1 MKFLIHLDDDYD
13 SIRGQILP
21 MEPLPT
27 VNKAYLMIQRIKK
40 QKQITGNASVT
51 REIVANVSRPGAN
64 DSSSHDSLNALL
76 AKNSQKGRKDFKKNN
91 KGNRFCDHC
100 QRSGHTQD
108 QCFQLIGYS
117 VWYEGPKER
126 GKLKKPSKM
135 AANVMTYED
144 HDTPLDEGS
153 SSGFNG
159 GGHFD
164 GNMLKAL
171 SQEMMKMMKG
181 SPTVIQQSEGTQSY
195 AHFAGLTG
203 AKPARFPLPK
213 GLKLCTDLGPLM
225 PKPDTYRRLVG
236 RLFYLTLTRPDISY
250 AVQHLSQFLQEPR
263 EPHFQAALHV
273 LKYLKGTASKGL
285 YYSATSSPKLTAYR
299 DADWGSCRV
308 TTRSPTGYCIFFGS
322 SLVSWKT
329 KKQKTVAKS
338 FAEAEYRAM
347 SVTTSEFQWLAYLLK
362 DLHIDVPLP
371 ITCTVTTRQPCILQ
385 RTLFFM

>member
-195 AHFAGLTG
+195 AHFAGKDLISSHSSICCAVPNSCLGSWIVDSGASDHMTFDINLFSSLNKL
-203 AKPARFPLPK
+203 AKPVLVALPD
-213 GLKLCTDLGPLM
+213 GILKHVTS
-225 PKPDTYRRLVG
+225 VG
-236 RLFYLTLTRPDISY
+236 DI
-250 AVQHLSQFLQEPR
+250 FLHPN
-263 EPHFQAALHV
+263 LHIHKV
-273 LKYLKGTASKGL
+273 LYVPEFKYNLL
-285 YYSATSSPKLTAYR
+285 
-299 DADWGSCRV
+299 
-308 TTRSPTGYCIFFGS
+308 
-322 SLVSWKT
+322 
-329 KKQKTVAKS
+329 
-338 FAEAEYRAM
+338 
-347 SVTTSEFQWLAYLLK
+347 SVTKLLNDH
-362 DLHIDVPLP
+362 DLCDLIYPDKCV
-371 ITCTVTTRQPCILQ
+371 
-385 RTLFFM
+385 F